1 MDSLITHFRP
11 GLSEPSL
18 IAGEVVEGFEK
29 SLASALAELRLV
41 VAADPSCRAC
51 SCLVWAVEPPSGG
64 DFTACGSGTGTTGA
78 GTAAAA
84 GWDGTEAV

>member
-1 MDSLITHFRP
+1 MDSLITHFWP

-41 VAADPSCRAC
+41 VAAAAGGPSC
-51 SCLVWAVEPPSGG
+51 SPSLASASRICVKGLG
-64 DFTACGSGTGTTGA
+64 LL
-78 GTAAAA
+78 
-84 GWDGTEAV
+84 